1 MKKTIAVIA
10 VAMIVAVVLAATPE
24 QPRRTLAVTGTAEV
38 SVKPDI
44 CYTSFGVETIHKKS
58 AREAYRANAEL
69 MNALSAAVKATG
81 IAPKDIQTSGF
92 TVTPQYRYDDDTR
105 KRFFEGYRV
114 YHSLDVNVR
123 DLDKASAVLDAGMDA
138 GATQVNNVTFAVEN
152 PKKYTADARVEAV
165 KAAQAKAQTMADLT
179 GVKLGKPITISESE
193 PGGWGNYYAQSN
205 VALERASSG
214 EDTPSL
220 QPGQFKLTR
229 TVHITYEIE

>member
-1 MKKTIAVIA
+1 MKKTAALLVLSLA
-10 VAMIVAVVLAATPE
+10 VALAAAPE

-44 CYTSFGVETIHKKS
+44 CYISFGVETIHEKS
-58 AREAYRANAEL
+58 AREAYRINAEL

-81 IAPKDIQTSGF
+81 IEPKDIQTSSF
-92 TVTPQYRYDDDTR
+92 SVTPQYRSEEDSR
-105 KRFFEGYRV
+105 RFFEGYRV
-114 YHSLDVNVR
+114 HHSLDVNVR
-123 DLDKASAVLDAGMDA
+123 DLEKASAVLDAGMEA

-165 KAAQAKAQTMADLT
+165 KAAAAKAQTMADLT

-193 PGGWGNYYAQSN
+193 PGGYNQLYAQSN
-205 VALERASSG
+205 VSFDRASGG

-229 TVHITYEIE
+229 TVYITYEIE

>member
-1 MKKTIAVIA
+1 MKKTAALLILSLV
-10 VAMIVAVVLAATPE
+10 VALAAAPE

-44 CYTSFGVETIHKKS
+44 CYISFGVETINKKS
-58 AREAYRANAEL
+58 AREAYRINAEL
-69 MNALSAAVKATG
+69 MNAVSAAIKEAG
-81 IAPKDIQTSGF
+81 IEPKDIQTSSF
-92 TVTPQYRYDDDTR
+92 SVTPQYHYEDTGHR
-105 KRFFEGYRV
+105 RVFDGYRV
-114 YHSLDVNVR
+114 YQSLDVNVR
-123 DLDKASAVLDAGMDA
+123 DLEKASTVLDAGMDA

-193 PGGWGNYYAQSN
+193 PGGYNRYYAQSN
-205 VALERASSG
+205 VALDGTLTG

-220 QPGQFKLTR
+220 QPGQFKLAR
-229 TVHITYEIE
+229 TVYITYEIE